1 MNDILLLINQ
11 WDPIDLF
18 PMAPFD
24 EYMPEVIEI
33 CKLLKIPQITKE
45 ELSYNINMIFL
56 KKFGGDLYVEDIY
69 KCDEIAQK
77 ILQLPPRVS

>member
-1 MNDILLLINQ
+1 
-11 WDPIDLF
+11 
-18 PMAPFD
+18 
-24 EYMPEVIEI
+24 MPEVIEI

-56 KKFGGDLYVEDIY
+56 KKFGGDVYVEDIY